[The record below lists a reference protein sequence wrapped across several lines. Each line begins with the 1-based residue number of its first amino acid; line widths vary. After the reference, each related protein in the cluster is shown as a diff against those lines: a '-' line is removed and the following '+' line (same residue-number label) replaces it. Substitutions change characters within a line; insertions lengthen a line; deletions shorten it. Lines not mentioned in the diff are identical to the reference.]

1 MNGSTNESTD
11 GQYQARHTAARDAT
25 VLRLAPHVSDDDIG
39 TLPPVLGLLQAAA
52 MLGLGRTTAYRLV
65 AEELWPTPVVRLGR
79 LIKIPTQPLLELL
92 SGAWPPMAIERSA
105 SAAAR
110 SFGGPVVRRG

>member
-11 GQYQARHTAARDAT
+11 GRYQARHTAAHDAT
-25 VLRLAPHVSDDDIG
+25 MLRPAPRVSDGGDG
-39 TLPPVLGLLQAAA
+39 ALPPVLGLLQAAA

-65 AEELWPTPVVRLGR
+65 AEERWPTPVLRLGR
-79 LIKIPTQPLLELL
+79 VIKIPTQPLLELL
-92 SGAWPPMAIERSA
+92 SGAWPPMVIERSA

-110 SFGGPVVRRG
+110 SIGGPVVRRG